1 MYGENFTVSDRYKKS
16 TATFINAL
24 TENYAADNAV
34 KKSKYEQPFSE
45 EAGMVVESVYR
56 RDANLNRY
64 HSFVETVK
72 NSLVVEALYKVYSE
86 SVDESIKE
94 DASNRVVMRSIV
106 NEYVQEAGY
115 DNILRTMKT
124 ASATMSEMYNVITKT
139 AKSILEACDK
149 TNPDTFIITP
159 EMKDEFFKS
168 LDYSNSEEISKAIN
182 DRVSN
187 AMQDFVTANT
197 KDHEDITT
205 ALKQAQ
211 EKIAEVPEG
220 DESLKEFYE
229 MKGKRQAS
237 EIRNAPKG
245 VFHGMVSAMCESV
258 LKHDGM
264 QREFMTEGHLNMDK
278 ITSRVSLMYS
288 FLETLNTARIDN
300 INEAY
305 LTDIIINLKK

>member
-16 TATFINAL
+16 TAAFINTL
-24 TENYAADNAV
+24 TENYASKNAV
-34 KKSKYEQPFSE
+34 EKAKYEMPFSE
-45 EAGMVVESVYR
+45 EADMVMESVYR
-56 RDANLNRY
+56 HDANMNRF

-72 NSLVVEALYKVYSE
+72 NSLVVEALYKIYSE
-86 SVDESIKE
+86 SVDSAIKE
-94 DASNRVVMRSIV
+94 DASNRVVMRAIV

-115 DNILRTMKT
+115 NDILRRMKT
-124 ASATMSEMYNVITKT
+124 ASATMSNMYNTITET
-139 AKSILEACDK
+139 ATKILESVDK
-149 TNPDTFIITP
+149 TNPDTFVITP
-159 EMKDEFFKS
+159 DMKDEFFQS
-168 LDYSNSEEISKAIN
+168 LDYSNSDEISKAIN

-197 KDHEDITT
+197 KDHEDITS

-211 EKIAEVPEG
+211 EKIAEVPES

-229 MKGKRQAS
+229 MKAKRQAS

-258 LKHDGM
+258 LKHDEM

-288 FLETLNTARIDN
+288 FLETLNTARVDS

-305 LTDIIINLKK
+305 LTDIISNLRK

>member
-34 KKSKYEQPFSE
+34 KKDKYSMPFSE
-45 EAGMVVESVYR
+45 EADMVMETVYR
-56 RDANLNRY
+56 RDANFNRY

-72 NSLVVEALYKVYSE
+72 TSLVVEALYKIYSE
-86 SVDESIKE
+86 SVDETIKE
-94 DASNRVVMRSIV
+94 DASNRVVMRAIV
-106 NEYVQEAGY
+106 NEYVQETGY

-124 ASATMSEMYNVITKT
+124 ASATMSEMHNVITKT
-139 AKSILEACDK
+139 AKTILESCDK

-159 EMKDEFFKS
+159 EMKDEFFRS

-229 MKGKRQAS
+229 MKGKRVAN

-258 LKHDGM
+258 LKHEDM

-288 FLETLNTARIDN
+288 FLETLNTARVDN

-305 LTDIIINLKK
+305 LTDIIANLKK

>member
-16 TATFINAL
+16 TAAFINAL
-24 TENYAADNAV
+24 TENYASENVV
-34 KKSKYEQPFSE
+34 KKDKYEIPFSE
-45 EAGMVVESVYR
+45 EADMVMESVYR
-56 RDANLNRY
+56 RDANMNRF

-72 NSLVVEALYKVYSE
+72 NSLVVEALYKIYSE
-86 SVDESIKE
+86 SVDSAIKE

-106 NEYVQEAGY
+106 NEYVQESGY
-115 DNILRTMKT
+115 DNILRKMKT
-124 ASATMSEMYNVITKT
+124 ASATMSSMYNTITET
-139 AKSILEACDK
+139 ASKILESVDK

-159 EMKDEFFKS
+159 EMKDEFFQS

-182 DRVSN
+182 DRVSD

-197 KDHEDITT
+197 KDHEDITS

-211 EKIAEVPEG
+211 EKIAETPED
-220 DESLKEFYE
+220 DESLREFYE
-229 MKGKRQAS
+229 MKAKRQAN

-245 VFHGMVSAMCESV
+245 VFHGMVIAMCESV
-258 LKHDGM
+258 LKHDEM
-264 QREFMTEGHLNMDK
+264 QREFMNEGHLNMDK

-305 LTDIIINLKK
+305 LADIIENLKK

>member
-34 KKSKYEQPFSE
+34 KKEKYTMPFSE
-45 EAGMVVESVYR
+45 EANMVMESVYR
-56 RDANLNRY
+56 RDANFNRY

-72 NSLVVEALYKVYSE
+72 TSLVVEALYKIYSE
-86 SVDESIKE
+86 SVDEHIKE
-94 DASNRVVMRSIV
+94 NASNRVVMRAIV

-139 AKSILEACDK
+139 AKSILESCDK
-149 TNPDTFIITP
+149 GNPDTFVITP

-197 KDHEDITT
+197 KDHEDITA

-220 DESLKEFYE
+220 DEALKEFYE
-229 MKGKRQAS
+229 IKGKRAAN

-258 LKHDGM
+258 LKHEEM
-264 QREFMTEGHLNMDK
+264 QREFMTEGHLDMNK

-288 FLETLNTARIDN
+288 FLETLNTTRIDK

-305 LTDIIINLKK
+305 LSDIISNLKK

>member
-16 TATFINAL
+16 TASFINAL

-34 KKSKYEQPFSE
+34 KKEKYAIPFSK
-45 EAGMVVESVYR
+45 EADMVMESVYR
-56 RDANLNRY
+56 RDANFNRY

-72 NSLVVEALYKVYSE
+72 TSLVVEALYKIYSE
-86 SVDESIKE
+86 SINEAIKE
-94 DASNRVVMRSIV
+94 NASNRVVMRAIV

-139 AKSILEACDK
+139 AKAILESCDK
-149 TNPDTFIITP
+149 GNPDTFIITP

-168 LDYSNSEEISKAIN
+168 LDYSNGEEISKAIN

-220 DESLKEFYE
+220 DEALKEFYE
-229 MKGKRQAS
+229 MKGKRVAN

-245 VFHGMVSAMCESV
+245 VFHGMVSAMCESI
-258 LKHDGM
+258 LKHEGM

-288 FLETLNTARIDN
+288 FLETLNTARIDK
-300 INEAY
+300 IDEAY
-305 LTDIIINLKK
+305 LSNIILNLKK